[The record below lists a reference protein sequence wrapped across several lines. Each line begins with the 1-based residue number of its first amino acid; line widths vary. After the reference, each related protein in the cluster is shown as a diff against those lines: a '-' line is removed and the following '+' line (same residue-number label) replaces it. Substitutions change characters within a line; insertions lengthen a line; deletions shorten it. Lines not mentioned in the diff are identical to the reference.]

1 MPAKRNDVE
10 EESAAERE
18 IAFTRVILAW
28 VLVLVILFWIT
39 STPSPTESSSVQF
52 LIRGSL
58 GGGDAST
65 QREGECAEGT
75 EVIRAS
81 QTMAQDFNA
90 PHAMVWAVPKQVAL
104 WWGPKGIA
112 ATIERGG
119 PAPQLEMMATFAEEG
134 TTRLA
139 MRMVFVSAEGA
150 TRTCASRTRFR
161 TEQTNRMTI
170 PVR

>member
-10 EESAAERE
+10 EESGAERE
-18 IAFTRVILAW
+18 IVFTRAILAW

-58 GGGDAST
+58 GVGDAST

-81 QTMAQDFNA
+81 QTMAQYFNA

-104 WWGPKGIA
+104 WWGSKGFT
-112 ATIERGG
+112 ATIDRGR
-119 PAPQLEMMATFAEEG
+119 PAPQFEMMATFAEEG
-134 TTRLA
+134 KTRLA
-139 MRMVFVSAEGA
+139 MGMVFVPADG
-150 TRTCASRTRFR
+150 RD
-161 TEQTNRMTI
+161 QN
-170 PVR
+170 VRE

>member
-1 MPAKRNDVE
+1 MRAKRNDVE

-65 QREGECAEGT
+65 QSECAEGA
-75 EVIRAS
+75 EMIRAS
-81 QTMAQDFNA
+81 L
-90 PHAMVWAVPKQVAL
+90 AMPQVFEVPRRMMQRAWADPK
-104 WWGPKGIA
+104 P
-112 ATIERGG
+112 
-119 PAPQLEMMATFAEEG
+119 LEMTATFTGEDGKA
-134 TTRLA
+134 RLT
-139 MRMVFVSAEGA
+139 MRMVFVPAEPRDHYVQEYGGW
-150 TRTCASRTRFR
+150 
-161 TEQTNRMTI
+161 RMGDFSDEA
-170 PVR
+170 

>member
-1 MPAKRNDVE
+1 MRAKRNDVE

-39 STPSPTESSSVQF
+39 STASPTESSSVQF

-65 QREGECAEGT
+65 QKGECAEGA
-75 EVIRAS
+75 EMIRDS

-134 TTRLA
+134 KPRLA
-139 MRMVFVSAEGA
+139 MRMVFVPAEG
-150 TRTCASRTRFR
+150 RD
-161 TEQTNRMTI
+161 QN
-170 PVR
+170 VRE